1 MDQDDKKAF
10 NDLCIDFDES
20 MKRTLNILSE
30 IFSLVDSL
38 KRVVKVE
45 ELPKTTGRKRVMK
58 KEKKVVAPTPDIITL
73 NADAP
78 IADHHSG
85 DKGKGEIEFI
95 KLE

>member
-1 MDQDDKKAF
+1 
-10 NDLCIDFDES
+10 

-38 KRVVKVE
+38 KRVVKLE
-45 ELPKTTGRKRVMK
+45 ELPKMTGRKRVMK
-58 KEKKVVAPTPDIITL
+58 KEKKVGAMTPDILTL
-73 NADAP
+73 NSDAP

-85 DKGKGEIEFI
+85 DKGKGEIEFV